1 MSKYSAIDALEAIV
15 DGDTIVPGMNFV
27 LPTGVGTTQYYNP
40 STGQCT
46 PDYGD
51 KPIMLY
57 PYCYSSSTGKFVVPS
72 SEQMMWY
79 LNDPEAS
86 SSQILTAKGG
96 VVADK
101 FKDIFELATYTVNGQ
116 VFPALKVKGNIAS
129 ADALNDVTVYFK
141 SSFNDME
148 VTCHGSISIKE
159 SVGDMFDILIN
170 CVNESGT
177 NDTVIDNESE
187 YLVLSASLQNC
198 GFGVSTSKPWS
209 WMRATTGG
217 LVAVSTVAGV
227 SEISNDGKTLK
238 LYDGAIEGTEEYF
251 ACVEHNGTTY
261 RKGIQVCDTH
271 DPYFINVGRSQAGN
285 LVRQGDTV
293 TYTPQVLAR
302 SSRAVQSGWKFSFV
316 ARDNDGSIVRQASN
330 VSAFVVEGSEVH
342 EHGGLNIHISASK
355 S

>member
-27 LPTGVGTTQYYNP
+27 LPAGVGTTQYYNP

-79 LNDPEAS
+79 
-86 SSQILTAKGG
+86 
-96 VVADK
+96 
-101 FKDIFELATYTVNGQ
+101 LATYTVNGQ